1 MNLNPSDHLSP
12 QYILAKLQEIQ
23 GFFLNQAKTV
33 NISSPPSPAESSEI
47 NPSRINQLHRRQNS
61 SSNPPA
67 IDEMRYRGQLKD
79 LNFFSKFSKFSES
92 FNLMESFIKAQSA
105 NDLVIALS
113 NLNKNLEADFQK
125 ERSAEMLR
133 HLNSD
138 EGRIFL
144 KHKIESIIDDTTQQI
159 LRDLNSSNSE
169 KKGIRADDDLTESEA
184 NIATLN
190 EPETQPAETNQR
202 DDANSSD
209 EKLSFVIKLFDAFI
223 AAGLKHSARDLLLDM
238 DARFSKRLKLNPLT
252 MITNERPFMIID
264 AVQDPKKSGIENEP
278 LIKLTNWDSYGDQV
292 INVAETLEYFTND
305 YIRTKK
311 INPKPV
317 DQAIQPY
324 LNKVIKELNYQH
336 LYSDPATRFYLKAI
350 QKGYVEEAND
360 FLTRAIQN
368 RFSDVYLHG
377 NAERGEFDEFTDLLK
392 WAVDKKFFPEK
403 NLKKI
408 LLSLITE
415 TNKLKDDPGKLPEL
429 SMKYELL
436 ESLFDKTNA
445 LYNDKNTVDDLII
458 RNADEIVR
466 RFNNKRKKLERS
478 LSVSTLART
487 LPQDRNLLEKSLEV
501 DPSKAPNYENLHPE
515 EKEASKKSLAEMTTV
530 PDFLNTLNPSSTP
543 EATSPTTQAVP
554 ASADSHNTVEPNQE
568 DVLKVL
574 KQIYIDYTL
583 DENNWDDVDDPPDY
597 DDSDAESAVEDP
609 RSDYI
614 DLLEEI
620 PSLLEK
626 INGAL
631 SSSLDIEKINKL
643 GIDLARITIEDLDI
657 KCILQVANESL
668 AQFKETYSDVR
679 YFDLNDDTSFDRF
692 NNILLQKL
700 ITIYEQEGHKSLRF
714 TLETQFVAL
723 GDDLKDQDSDDI
735 VDALR
740 LLEIFVNRETE
751 FYKKA
756 PNKELDGSFK
766 FITDERVRNQTI
778 GELIS
783 LFNEK
788 KHSGEIRE
796 LTPESKTLLNEM
808 INNLYFDD
816 SSPTAADRIAFIYF
830 SLLESNLKK
839 EANII
844 LYNSIADA
852 LRKYSDSH
860 NETLVSL
867 RPVLKYAK
875 ENGYLENFKNG
886 EQDINFNKFDQL
898 LQYSLDQNNELAQKY
913 FQQDC
918 LDKIANPKISHQEIL
933 RSLELLF
940 SNQGLNNDELKSRY
954 QEALLKRLLPDKKL
968 MSSPIYLENNLPD
981 LIRLAV
987 RGKELKLLSKD
998 NFKIF
1003 RNYFQAEDLV
1013 RLTPTKLVKDFFKNS
1028 PELINALGSG
1038 IENSFQA
1045 IKNLNLTKYSL
1056 ADPSWRRRLN
1066 SDTHL
1071 IKSLVSD
1078 SFVNLE
1084 SLVDKAFSLGN
1095 QRLTKSLKIKLREE
1109 IPSLEINPDNAAA
1122 HLSLLN
1128 CIFYGIHDFKN
1139 SDNNKNLRDEY
1150 SNYLDSPL
1158 ELKEN
1163 PDEPVDLSIMLIA
1176 KMEEALQ
1183 SFEKLLK
1190 QNRTLKRD
1198 DFPQS
1203 SESKGILKAIG
1214 LPLYS

>member
-61 SSNPPA
+61 SSNPPD

-105 NDLVIALS
+105 NDLVTALH
-113 NLNKNLEADFQK
+113 NLVKNVNANFQQ
-125 ERSAEMLR
+125 ERSAEMLK

-190 EPETQPAETNQR
+190 EPETQPAETDQR
-202 DDANSSD
+202 DDTNSSD
-209 EKLSFVIKLFDAFI
+209 EKFSPVIVLLRTFI
-223 AAGLKHSARDLLLDM
+223 ACGLKHSARDLLLDM
-238 DARFSKRLKLNPLT
+238 DARFSKRLKLNPLA
-252 MITNERPFMIID
+252 MITNEAPYMIID
-264 AVQDPKKSGIENEP
+264 TAQDPKKSGIETND
-278 LIKLTNWDSYGDQV
+278 LIDYSNWDSSGNRV
-292 INVAETLEYFTND
+292 INVPETLKYFTND

-317 DQAIQPY
+317 DKEIQPY
-324 LNKVIKELNYQH
+324 LNKVIQELDYQQVD
-336 LYSDPATRFYLKAI
+336 SDSAIRFYLKAV

-368 RFSDVYLHG
+368 RFSDVYLQG
-377 NAERGEFDEFTDLLK
+377 NAEQGEFQEFTDLLK
-392 WAVDKKFFPEK
+392 WAVDQKFFPEK

-408 LLSLITE
+408 LISLITE
-415 TNKLKDDPGKLPEL
+415 TNKLKDDPGKLP
-429 SMKYELL
+429 
-436 ESLFDKTNA
+436 A
-445 LYNDKNTVDDLII
+445 G
-458 RNADEIVR
+458 
-466 RFNNKRKKLERS
+466 
-478 LSVSTLART
+478 
-487 LPQDRNLLEKSLEV
+487 
-501 DPSKAPNYENLHPE
+501 
-515 EKEASKKSLAEMTTV
+515 EKEASSKGLAERLSGMTV
-530 PDFLNTLNPSSTP
+530 PDFLNTLSPSSTP

-568 DVLKVL
+568 DVLKL
-574 KQIYIDYTL
+574 LREIYIQSALEEISDGGGDKIPDAIYITRESFIAALNKRLDQEKITL
-583 DENNWDDVDDPPDY
+583 EQINKALNKLLDQEKITLNGIDCIRITSEQLKLPSKGTVINEAFLEFMQERQREGNEAP
-597 DDSDAESAVEDP
+597 
-609 RSDYI
+609 I
-614 DLLEEI
+614 DLLDDDV
-620 PSLLEK
+620 SL
-626 INGAL
+626 
-631 SSSLDIEKINKL
+631 
-643 GIDLARITIEDLDI
+643 
-657 KCILQVANESL
+657 
-668 AQFKETYSDVR
+668 
-679 YFDLNDDTSFDRF
+679 DRF
-692 NNILLQKL
+692 NNIVLKKL
-700 ITIYEQEGHKSLRF
+700 IKIQEEQPDVLRF
-714 TLETQFVAL
+714 ILQITPPNMELHEDLGTQDPSL
-723 GDDLKDQDSDDI
+723 I
-735 VDALR
+735 VHALR

-751 FYKKA
+751 FYKNA

-766 FITDERVRNQTI
+766 FITDERARNQTI

-796 LTPESKTLLNEM
+796 LTPESKTLLNDM
-808 INNLYFDD
+808 INHDLYV
-816 SSPTAADRIAFIYF
+816 SSPIAADRIAFIYF
-830 SLLESNLKK
+830 SLLESNLRK

-844 LYNSIADA
+844 LYDNIADA
-852 LRKYSDSH
+852 VLENSIN
-860 NETLVSL
+860 NERLVSL
-867 RPVLKYAK
+867 LPVLKYAK
-875 ENGYLENFKNG
+875 ENGYLENFNNDG
-886 EQDINFNKFDQL
+886 QEINFNGVEKL
-898 LQYSLDQNNELAQKY
+898 LQYSFDQNKEDAWTY

-933 RSLELLF
+933 LSLGLLY

-954 QEALLKRLLPDKKL
+954 QEALMKRLLPDKKL

-987 RGKELKLLSKD
+987 RGKELKLLSEE
-998 NFKIF
+998 NLTTFK
-1003 RNYFQAEDLV
+1003 NHFQAEDLV
-1013 RLTPTKLVKDFFKNS
+1013 RLTPTKLVKDFFKHSSN
-1028 PELINALGSG
+1028 LRNALESS
-1038 IENSFQA
+1038 IENSFKA
-1045 IKNLNLTKYSL
+1045 IQIQLNLRSQL
-1056 ADPSWRRRLN
+1056 ADDPSWIKILN
-1066 SDTHL
+1066 SNTHL
-1071 IKSLVSD
+1071 IN
-1078 SFVNLE
+1078 NLE
-1084 SLVDKAFSLGN
+1084 SLIHKAFTLEN
-1095 QRLTKSLKIKLREE
+1095 QDVTDRLTVKLREE

-1128 CIFYGIHDFKN
+1128 CIFDHIHDISN
-1139 SDNNKNLRDEY
+1139 QDDNERLKAEY
-1150 SNYLDSPL
+1150 SNYLDLPL
-1158 ELKEN
+1158 GLQKN
-1163 PDEPVDLSIMLIA
+1163 PDKPVGLTIMLIA

-1183 SFEKLLK
+1183 SFETLLE
-1190 QNRTLKRD
+1190 QNKTLQKD

-1203 SESKGILKAIG
+1203 WESEGILKAIG